1 MSISNTKS
9 VKNGLDNTKSFLEKI
24 MSNPLHEYAPERP
37 LYNEDYYEE
46 QDDWV
51 RWLEGELDDLDF
63 EFDGDFV

>member
-1 MSISNTKS
+1 
-9 VKNGLDNTKSFLEKI
+9 
-24 MSNPLHEYAPERP
+24 MSNPLHEYDPERP